1 MVVVE
6 VSAVEATSA
15 AAAAGLDQ
23 LEAVVV
29 FAALAFVVALS
40 VVPTWE
46 PRCSVARAEPLEW
59 ERAEAELVSAYR
71 ATLHL
76 GRVRH
81 ISSLSIPDELA
92 DRWLRLFAQQQ
103 RLVGRRIV
111 SAHLGQLHNAD

>member
-15 AAAAGLDQ
+15 AAAGGLEQ
-23 LEAVVV
+23 LGAVVV
-29 FAALAFVVALS
+29 AAALAFVVALS
-40 VVPTWE
+40 VVPTWQ
-46 PRCSVARAEPLEW
+46 PRCSVA
-59 ERAEAELVSAYR
+59 RAEAELVSAYR